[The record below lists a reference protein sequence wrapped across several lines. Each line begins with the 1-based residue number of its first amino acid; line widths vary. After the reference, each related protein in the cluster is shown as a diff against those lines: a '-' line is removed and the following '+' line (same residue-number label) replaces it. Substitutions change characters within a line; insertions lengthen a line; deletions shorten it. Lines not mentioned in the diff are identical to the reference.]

1 MILSL
6 LSIIVR
12 LAESNMNLF
21 NRPFVKTHEKYESKY
36 PRALTVIAN
45 GQLSNMTIHQKALK
59 DPSSKLPPSM
69 ARFMKKESQ
78 DSSPAAVVFPTQRM
92 GLDIKEVVL
101 TNLDSKNPK
110 PIVIQNHDEYSREN
124 DEIDFS
130 SRYLFD
136 YASAIGKYLY
146 DSSDIDN
153 KCYIRHQFLSSRIII
168 ANFQNLLKDTHG
180 ELNAEAVT

>member
-1 MILSL
+1 MNLKNIRATCSHINLYMMLSL

-12 LAESNMNLF
+12 VAESNMNLF

-59 DPSSKLPPSM
+59 DPSSKLPPPM
-69 ARFMKKESQ
+69 AQFMKKQSP
-78 DSSPAAVVFPTQRM
+78 DSSSAAVVFPTKRL

-101 TNLDSKNPK
+101 TNLDSNNPK

-124 DEIDFS
+124 DEFDFS

-136 YASAIGKYLY
+136 YSSAIGKYLY
-146 DSSDIDN
+146 YSSDIDH
-153 KCYIRHQFLSSRIII
+153 KCYIVLDT
-168 ANFQNLLKDTHG
+168 NFYYHG
-180 ELNAEAVT
+180 